1 MRRGTTPTIDIHI
14 NLTGGDMSDI
24 AEWYITI
31 SQDDTSITK
40 TNEDIVIEG
49 DLIKIPLSQEET
61 MMFKAGESFIQIRC
75 KTTEDLVVAGKIMPM
90 PEEWERIL
98 YNEVI

>member
-1 MRRGTTPTIDIHI
+1 MRRGTTPTIDIHV

-31 SQDDTSITK
+31 SQDSTSITK

-61 MMFKAGESFIQIRC
+61 MLFKAGESFVQIRC
-75 KTTEDLVVAGKIMPM
+75 KTTNDLVVAGKIMPM